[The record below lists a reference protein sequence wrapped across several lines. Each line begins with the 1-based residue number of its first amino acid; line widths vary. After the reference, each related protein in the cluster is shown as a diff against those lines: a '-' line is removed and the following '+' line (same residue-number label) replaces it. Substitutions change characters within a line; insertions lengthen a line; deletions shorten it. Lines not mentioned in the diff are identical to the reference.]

1 VIILIL
7 DDAGHDQFPSRSAC
21 RRDRFGCALVRVNA
35 AKEKQILAA
44 MRIEGKVLQRDTV
57 MDRCRIAQ
65 VWIAIGLADRDI
77 VGPAVVYLE
86 GGQNALRREPV
97 ATNREKVSG
106 RKSAWL

>member
-1 VIILIL
+1 
-7 DDAGHDQFPSRSAC
+7 
-21 RRDRFGCALVRVNA
+21 
-35 AKEKQILAA
+35 

-57 MDRCRIAQ
+57 MARCRIAQ